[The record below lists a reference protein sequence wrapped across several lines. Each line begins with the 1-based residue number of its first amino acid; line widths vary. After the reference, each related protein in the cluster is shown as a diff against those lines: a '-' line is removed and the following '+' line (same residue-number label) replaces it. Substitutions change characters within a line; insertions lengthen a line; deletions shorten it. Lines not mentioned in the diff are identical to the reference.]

1 MSHRLWVYY
10 ILYIYQWKKVLFDY
24 FISGYC
30 DVHPMYF
37 PYDSHL
43 CFVSFIN
50 GNPLH
55 EQEIF
60 RLNYT
65 MTRGVHLG
73 IPNTRN
79 GLLIF
84 WFDRGN
90 RGNLWPW
97 KQISILFF
105 EILIFYRIFTCS
117 QTLSSILK
125 GATVCHTWDFLIC
138 YAKFNSKSDSERKT
152 RCAMGSRGC

>member
-1 MSHRLWVYY
+1 M
-10 ILYIYQWKKVLFDY
+10 KVLFDY

-50 GNPLH
+50 NNPLH

-65 MTRGVHLG
+65 MTQNIYHPQWDITHLVG
-73 IPNTRN
+73 SDEYPMSMMFPNQSEYP
-79 GLLIF
+79 GP
-84 WFDRGN
+84 FDDDT
-90 RGNLWPW
+90 LCMLY
-97 KQISILFF
+97 IHVCCCIL
-105 EILIFYRIFTCS
+105 S
-117 QTLSSILK
+117 
-125 GATVCHTWDFLIC
+125 
-138 YAKFNSKSDSERKT
+138 
-152 RCAMGSRGC
+152 